1 MERFELH
8 ILGCGSA
15 LPTLRHHPTS
25 QIVLRGDKLFMVDC
39 GEGSQLQMRHQRLS
53 FSKLHHIF
61 ISHLHGD
68 HCFGLIGLISTFSL
82 LGRTGDLVI
91 HAPGELEGLLRP
103 WLKFYCKGA
112 GFQVII
118 QAFDTTR
125 SETIYEDKTLTVS
138 TIPLRHRL
146 PCCGFLFR
154 ERQSLPHIRRD
165 VTDYYEIPVYAFNSI
180 KEGAGWTTPD
190 GRVIPHEWLVSPA
203 APPRSYAY
211 CSDTAYLPE
220 NVPLLEGVDL
230 LFHEATFSRAESARA
245 TETFHSTA
253 EQAATM
259 ARDAHVKK
267 LVIGHFSARFDDE
280 SGLLAEAMAVFPET
294 IVANEGLCIP
304 IG

>member
-280 SGLLAEAMAVFPET
+280 SGLLAEARAVFPET

>member
-68 HCFGLIGLISTFSL
+68 HCFGLMGLISTFSL

-91 HAPGELEGLLRP
+91 HAPGELEDLLRP

-280 SGLLAEAMAVFPET
+280 SGLLAEARAVFPET
-294 IVANEGLCIP
+294 IVANEGLCVP

>member
-68 HCFGLIGLISTFSL
+68 HCFGLMGLISTFSL

-190 GRVIPHEWLVSPA
+190 GRVIPHKWLVSPA

-280 SGLLAEAMAVFPET
+280 SGLLAEARAVFPET

>member
-68 HCFGLIGLISTFSL
+68 HCFGLMGLISTFSL

-253 EQAATM
+253 EQAATI

-280 SGLLAEAMAVFPET
+280 SGLLAEARAVFPET

>member
-1 MERFELH
+1 
-8 ILGCGSA
+8 
-15 LPTLRHHPTS
+15 
-25 QIVLRGDKLFMVDC
+25 MVDC

-253 EQAATM
+253 EQAAAM

-280 SGLLAEAMAVFPET
+280 SGLLAEARTVFPET
-294 IVANEGLCIP
+294 VVANEGLCIP

>member
-68 HCFGLIGLISTFSL
+68 HCFGLMGLISTFSL

-91 HAPGELEGLLRP
+91 HAPSELEGLLRP

-280 SGLLAEAMAVFPET
+280 SGLLAEARAVFPET

>member
-1 MERFELH
+1 M
-8 ILGCGSA
+8 
-15 LPTLRHHPTS
+15 
-25 QIVLRGDKLFMVDC
+25 RGDKLFMVDC

-68 HCFGLIGLISTFSL
+68 HCFGLMGLISTFSL

-280 SGLLAEAMAVFPET
+280 SGLIAEARAVFPET

>member
-68 HCFGLIGLISTFSL
+68 HCFGLMGLISTFSL

-91 HAPGELEGLLRP
+91 HAPGELEDLLRP

-280 SGLLAEAMAVFPET
+280 SGLLAEARAVFPET

>member
-68 HCFGLIGLISTFSL
+68 HCFGLMGLISTFSL

-280 SGLLAEAMAVFPET
+280 SGLLAEARAIFPET

>member
-68 HCFGLIGLISTFSL
+68 HCFGLMGLISTFSL

-280 SGLLAEAMAVFPET
+280 SGLLAEARAVFPET

>member
-68 HCFGLIGLISTFSL
+68 HCFGLMGLISTFSL

-125 SETIYEDKTLTVS
+125 SETIYEDRTLTVS

-280 SGLLAEAMAVFPET
+280 SGLLAEARAVFPET

>member
-253 EQAATM
+253 EQAAAM

-280 SGLLAEAMAVFPET
+280 SGLLAEARTVFPET
-294 IVANEGLCIP
+294 VVANEGLCIP

>member
-15 LPTLRHHPTS
+15 LPTLRHHPTA

-68 HCFGLIGLISTFSL
+68 HCFGLMGLISTFSL

-280 SGLLAEAMAVFPET
+280 SGLLAEARAIFPET

>member
-68 HCFGLIGLISTFSL
+68 HCFGLMGLISTFSL

-91 HAPGELEGLLRP
+91 HAPGELEDLLRP

-294 IVANEGLCIP
+294 IVANEGLCVP